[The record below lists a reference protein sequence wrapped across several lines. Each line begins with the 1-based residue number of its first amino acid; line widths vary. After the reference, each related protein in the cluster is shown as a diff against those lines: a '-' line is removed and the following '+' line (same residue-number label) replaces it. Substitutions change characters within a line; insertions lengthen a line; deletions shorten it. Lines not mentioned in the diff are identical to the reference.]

1 MVDDAS
7 GEYAVP
13 QYRDPEKTA
22 RIVEARR
29 RGKSLNDIAAREGV
43 SRQRVWAICRDAGLT
58 PRSRTT
64 PPPHPCATCGK
75 LLRVLSAV
83 YCSRKCAAARHPD
96 GREFYERRRDTGL
109 TWREIAAAAPGGARP
124 RHEAV
129 RRAARRYAEDHGL
142 PWPLPSE
149 RIARRD
155 DKGEAEVRAIVEHEK
170 RILALRD
177 ALPKDRAI
185 TKGEAERFLVD
196 LYKTG
201 MRFGH
206 IAERTNCSRDYVVSV
221 VRRLA
226 PEAIRARAP
235 RGEKAPHGGPLLD
248 LRELR
253 LTWRGFPPRR

>member
-29 RGKSLNDIAAREGV
+29 RGESFKDIAAREGV
-43 SRQRVWAICRDAGLT
+43 SRQRVWTICRDAGLT

-64 PPPHPCATCGK
+64 PPPHPCARCGK
-75 LLRVLSAV
+75 LLREPSAV
-83 YCSRKCAAARHPD
+83 YCSRKCVAARNPD

-109 TWREIAAAAPGGARP
+109 TWREIAAAAPAGARP
-124 RHEAV
+124 RPQTV
-129 RRAARRYAEDHGL
+129 RRAAQRYAEASGL

-155 DKGEAEVRAIVEHEK
+155 EKGEAEIRAIVERER

-177 ALPKDRAI
+177 ALPKDRTI

-201 MRFGH
+201 MKFGD
-206 IAERTNCSRDYVVSV
+206 IAERTNCSRDYVVSA

-235 RGEKAPHGGPLLD
+235 RGKKTPLGEPLLD
-248 LRELR
+248 LRKLR